1 MKRTITLLL
10 LAVAVAT
17 PAQMQKKGQMQGS
30 DATSKALI
38 DMENKWVAALEKS
51 DAAALDAI
59 LADSY
64 VDADEQGH
72 RSDKQA
78 VLAILKSG
86 DLKLESLK
94 LSDMKVNVYGDA
106 AVVTGTIKATLKV
119 DGREQTSTDLFTE
132 VFVKKGGKW
141 QCVTVHVSPAVA
153 KDGK

>member
-1 MKRTITLLL
+1 MKRTILFLL

-30 DATSKALI
+30 DAASKALI

-51 DAAALDAI
+51 DAASLDAI

-64 VDADEQGH
+64 VDTDEQGH

-86 DLKLESLK
+86 DLKIESLK
-94 LSDMKVNVYGDA
+94 LADMHVNVYSDA
-106 AVVTGTIKATLKV
+106 AVVTGSASQAGSYKGQALPAKIIF
-119 DGREQTSTDLFTE
+119 TDT
-132 VFVKKGGKW
+132 FVRQNGKW
-141 QCVTVHVSPAVA
+141 RAVA
-153 KDGK
+153 SHRSAVS

>member
-1 MKRTITLLL
+1 MKHAITVLL
-10 LAVAVAT
+10 LAVAVVT

-30 DATSKALI
+30 EATSKALI
-38 DMENKWVAALEKS
+38 DAENKWAVALEKS

-86 DLKLESLK
+86 DLKIESLK
-94 LSDMKVNVYGDA
+94 LADMHVNVYGDA
-106 AVVTGTIKATLKV
+106 AVVTGSASQAGSFQGQALPAKIIF
-119 DGREQTSTDLFTE
+119 TDTFIRQN
-132 VFVKKGGKW
+132 GKW
-141 QCVTVHVSPAVA
+141 KAVA
-153 KDGK
+153 SHRSAFS